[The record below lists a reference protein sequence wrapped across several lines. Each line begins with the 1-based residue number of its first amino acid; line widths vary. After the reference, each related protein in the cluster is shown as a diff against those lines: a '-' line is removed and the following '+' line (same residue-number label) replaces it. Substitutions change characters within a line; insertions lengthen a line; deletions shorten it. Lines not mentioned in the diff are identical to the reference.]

1 MLSFSPENPI
11 NFTEDQPIGTEVVR
25 MNSTDRDADDVAS
38 YNFATASQD
47 FSIDPN
53 TGILTTT
60 TVLDYDNGTT
70 IKYHSLQV
78 FVTDKGLNTVTVTLT
93 IVLQPV
99 NEPPVCTSP
108 QLTQGTGKF

>member
-1 MLSFSPENPI
+1 MRFEKELI
-11 NFTEDQPIGTEVVR
+11 TIVCIFTD
-25 MNSTDRDADDVAS
+25 
-38 YNFATASQD
+38 
-47 FSIDPN
+47 